1 MAKERGFSLVEVI
14 VGLFILTIVITT
26 TIVMFTDRQRR
37 LRQANETILVY
48 QALSNESEIWRRID
62 FKRLDQQQLAFQSD
76 TSILQSLT
84 PFNTAVKID
93 TPRPDIKNVTFTVK
107 WNSGQRQAHL
117 SILRADTGG
126 SSLW

>member
-62 FKRLDQQQLAFQSD
+62 FARLDQQQPKFQSD
-76 TSILQSLT
+76 TSILQVLA

-93 TPRPDIKNVTFTVK
+93 TPRADIKNVTFTVK
-107 WNSGQRQAHL
+107 WNSGRRQASL